1 MLYFESLESRQLFST
16 SVIVGSVAPIKGVVL
31 APPNLDPNLA
41 IRNATRLVS
50 GTLYITGTDNPDTIQ
65 VTPVAAIGLKAAI
78 VSTAIAK
85 PIVVPIFG
93 PSLKVTRD
101 GVVNS
106 FALSA
111 VKKIVLEGFKGGDVL
126 SLDASIAVPAVI
138 YGGDGDDFIN
148 GGAGNDS
155 ITGDAGNDKIFGNGG
170 NDSILT
176 ISGNNT
182 VFGGAGNDSITG
194 GSGNDYLDGGAGND
208 NIYGQGGN
216 DQIFGGDGTDNLYG
230 GDGNDTIVS
239 VYGGKDSIHGDAG
252 WDTFVAD
259 TTDTIYDADT
269 LAITRKS
276 VYRINQFT
284 NPTVAG
290 AHPVYATDLGK
301 TSIAEP
307 AITSAAVKYE
317 DFTGTPVFTS
327 KGPQMTDIQQGQ
339 VDDCWYEATAAGVA
353 QSTPWVIRRS
363 IVDLGDG
370 TYMVGLGNNVY
381 RVDGKLPVDSK
392 GIPAYAQINRPNGTS
407 MWFPLMEKALA
418 YYVSSA
424 TNAKYSAVVASLP
437 SKAYDALRVPYD
449 SHTLVSALG
458 FGTDVNQMW
467 NYINSNKGK
476 SMVIDT
482 EPSWL
487 GVVSALV
494 PEHGYT
500 VVDTYSIGT
509 QKMVLIRNPWAYNG
523 SDHKNDGLLNISA
536 DDLYNSCDELYI
548 AS

>member
-1 MLYFESLESRQLFST
+1 MHIESLESRQLFSN
-16 SVIVGSVAPIKGVVL
+16 SVLIGSVAPIKGVVL

-41 IRNATRLVS
+41 IRDATRLVS
-50 GTLYITGTDNPDTIQ
+50 GTLYITGNDNPDTIT
-65 VTPVAAIGLKAAI
+65 VTPVAPIVFKSAI
-78 VSTAIAK
+78 VSKSIVK
-85 PIVVPIFG
+85 PISVFV
-93 PSLKVTRD
+93 PSLKVSRD
-101 GVVNS
+101 LVVNT

-111 VKKIVLEGFKGGDVL
+111 VKKIVIEGFKGGDVL
-126 SLDASIAVPAVI
+126 TLDPSIAVPAVI
-138 YGGDGDDFIN
+138 YGGDGDDFIE

-155 ITGDAGNDKIFGNGG
+155 ISGDAGNNKIFGNGG
-170 NDSILT
+170 NDAIST
-176 ISGNNT
+176 VSGNDT
-182 VFGGAGNDSITG
+182 VFGGDGNDNITG
-194 GSGNDYLDGGAGND
+194 GAGNEYLDGGAGND
-208 NIYGQGGN
+208 VIYGQGGN

-230 GDGNDTIVS
+230 GPGNDTIVS
-239 VYGGKDSIHGDAG
+239 VFGGTDSVHGDAG

-259 TTDTIYDADT
+259 KTDTIYDADT
-269 LAITRKS
+269 MAIARNS

-307 AITSAAVKYE
+307 TFTSAAVKYQ

-327 KGPQMTDIQQGQ
+327 QGPQMTDIQQGQ
-339 VDDCWYEATAAGVA
+339 VDDCWFEATAAGVA

-363 IVDLGDG
+363 VVDLGDG
-370 TYMVGLGNNVY
+370 TYMVGLGSNVY
-381 RVDGKLPVDSK
+381 RVDGELPVDSK
-392 GIPAYAQINRPNGTS
+392 GKPAYAKVSRPNGDS
-407 MWFPLMEKALA
+407 LWFPLMEKALA

-437 SKAYDALRVPYD
+437 GRAYDALRVSYD

-458 FGTDVNQMW
+458 FGTDSDEMW

-487 GVVSALV
+487 GVVSSLV
-494 PEHGYT
+494 PSHAYT
-500 VVDTYSIGT
+500 VMDTYSIGT
-509 QKMVLIRNPWAYNG
+509 KKMVLIRNPWAYNG
-523 SDHKNDGLLNISA
+523 TDHTNDGQLNISA
-536 DDLYNSCDELYI
+536 DDLYSSCDELYI